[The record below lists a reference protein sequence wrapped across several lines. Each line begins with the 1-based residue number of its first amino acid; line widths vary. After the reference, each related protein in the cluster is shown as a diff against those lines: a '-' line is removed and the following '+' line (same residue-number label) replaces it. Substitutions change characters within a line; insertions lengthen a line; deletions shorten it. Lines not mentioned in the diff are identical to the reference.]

1 MQKLKLSI
9 NEEAMDIMKRDA
21 LEAFPNECCGF
32 FFGKEDEGR
41 QVELAIQT
49 KNSKNGDQRRRF
61 KISPL
66 AYMWAEQ
73 YAEEKGLLLL
83 GIYHSHPLHPAIP
96 SEHDRIQA
104 MPWFSY
110 VILSTNGVTVEA
122 VNSFQ
127 LNEKRVFEQE
137 DLLYTNQ

>member
-1 MQKLKLSI
+1 MTKLKLNI
-9 NEEAMDIMKRDA
+9 DENAMAIMKRDA
-21 LEAFPNECCGF
+21 LGAFPNECCGF
-32 FFGKEDEGR
+32 FFGHENGER
-41 QVELAIQT
+41 NVELAIPAR
-49 KNSKNGDQRRRF
+49 NSKVGDQRRRF

-66 AYMWAEQ
+66 DYMWAEQ
-73 YAEEKGLLLL
+73 YADEKELQLL

-110 VILSTNGVTVEA
+110 VILSTDGKFVEA

-137 DLLYTNQ
+137 DLLDTNQ